1 MSAFWISF
9 SDFSWIQ
16 GIDILLVSIIIYY
29 FYLAIRRT
37 RILPVFQGIVV
48 FIFLTVMT
56 SYFKLETL
64 SYILN
69 RILELL
75 FFAIVILFPSEIRRA
90 LYQIGQKIFF
100 SEMNKVKQD
109 TIDIIVSASN
119 VLSKAKIG
127 GIIIIEKNDRLR
139 GLIRSGT
146 ILNANINK
154 DLLIS
159 IFQKKSPLHD
169 GAVLVGNNMIIS
181 AGNYI
186 YHLSDDIKQIKE
198 HGSRHRAGLG
208 ISEESDVVVV
218 IVSEEKGNISLAH
231 QAKIKHNL
239 KDKQLKK
246 EIYKIMAMGSKK

>member
-16 GIDILLVSIIIYY
+16 GIDILIVSIIIYY

-37 RILPVFQGIVV
+37 RVLPVFQGIVF

-69 RILELL
+69 KILELL
-75 FFAIVILFPSEIRRA
+75 FFAVVILFPSEIRRG

-100 SEMNKVKQD
+100 SEMNKVKRN
-109 TIDIIVSASN
+109 TLEIIISASIF
-119 VLSKAKIG
+119 LAKEKIG

-139 GLIRSGT
+139 GLIRSGPV
-146 ILNANINK
+146 INANVDK
-154 DLLIS
+154 QLLIS

-186 YHLSDDIKQIKE
+186 SNLSDDIKQIRG

-208 ISEESDVVVV
+208 ISEESDAIVV
-218 IVSEEKGNISLAH
+218 IISEEKGTISLAH
-231 QAKIKHNL
+231 QAKIKHKL
-239 KDKQLKK
+239 SGEQLEK
-246 EIYKIMAMGSKK
+246 EIYKIYGDQR